1 MREQLEQNLWK
12 KLYLNFEKFQILKI
26 PPVVSILFEM
36 QNM

>member
-26 PPVVSILFEM
+26 PHVVSILFEM